1 MVLSTRT
8 DRKPR
13 VLLGRHLLLALVL
26 LHWATFIINHKAAA
40 GIRLLT
46 ARRLSPER
54 AS

>member
-13 VLLGRHLLLALVL
+13 VLLGRHLLLALVPL
-26 LHWATFIINHKAAA
+26 QWATCINHIAAA

>member
-26 LHWATFIINHKAAA
+26 LHWVTFINHKAAA